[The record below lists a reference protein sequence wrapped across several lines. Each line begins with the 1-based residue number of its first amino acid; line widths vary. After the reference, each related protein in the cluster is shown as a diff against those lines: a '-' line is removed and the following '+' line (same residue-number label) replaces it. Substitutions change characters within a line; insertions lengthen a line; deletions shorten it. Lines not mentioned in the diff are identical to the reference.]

1 MALKAIIHKA
11 QITFSDLDQQVYA
24 EHSVTLARHPSETD
38 ERMLIRLLAFT
49 LHAPVPGTDSDAP
62 LVLAK
67 DIWDPDEP
75 SLWQKD
81 PTGRVLHW
89 IEVGLP
95 DEKRF
100 TRVSPRVDLLSV
112 YAYGPGTAVWWKEL
126 QPRLTRL
133 RNLRIV
139 AIPAAHSQ
147 ALAALAE
154 RSMRLQV
161 TLQDGAVW
169 VDDGSRSVE
178 LTLERLV
185 G

>member
-11 QITFSDLDQQVYA
+11 QINLSDLDRQVYA

-38 ERMLIRLLAFT
+38 ERMLVRLLAFA
-49 LHAPVPGTDSDAP
+49 LHAPTSDAESP

-81 PTGRVLHW
+81 PTGHVLHW
-89 IEVGLP
+89 IDVGLP

-100 TRVSPRVDLLSV
+100 TRVAPRVDLLSV
-112 YAYGPGTAVWWKEL
+112 YAYGQGTALWWKEL

-133 RNLRIV
+133 RNLRIH
-139 AIPAAHSQ
+139 AIPTAHSQ
-147 ALAALAE
+147 ALASLAQ
-154 RSMRLQV
+154 RSMRLQI
-161 TLQDGAVW
+161 TIQDGAIW
-169 VDDGSRSVE
+169 VDDGTRTVE
-178 LTLERLV
+178 ITLDRLA